1 MNQDQVKERLLDLES
16 DVEEFFVIFS
26 GKTSKKAHGLYYP
39 DKREIIIHNR
49 NFEDD
54 NSLMYTAIH
63 EFAHHV
69 HFTTSPVPVG
79 NRAHTIEFRRILH
92 ELLNRAEERRID
104 YSPFT
109 HDPEFMGLTYRI
121 RNQFL
126 MENGQLMKE
135 FGALLAEAQRLC
147 EDRNARF
154 DDYVERV
161 LALNKSVAN
170 TLLRIHRTDV
180 SPELGYENMKTVAAI
195 RDPKERKAAED
206 AFKTGQSADMVKAL
220 TRRRKDQTED
230 PVEALQKEKRRIER
244 TIKSLET
251 KLRTVEE
258 RLASLGDSPGSPE
271 APGPS
276 AQHGSSQS
284 PSGAQ

>member
-1 MNQDQVKERLLDLES
+1 MNQDQVKERLLQLES
-16 DVEEFFVIFS
+16 EIEEFFLIFS
-26 GKTSKKAHGLYYP
+26 GKTSKKANGLYYP
-39 DKREIIIHNR
+39 DTREIIIHNR

-92 ELLNRAEERRID
+92 ELLNRAEDREIY

-126 MENGQLMKE
+126 RENGQLMKE
-135 FGALLAEAQRLC
+135 FGALLAEAHRLC
-147 EDRNARF
+147 EQRNARF

-161 LALNKSVAN
+161 LALNKSAAN
-170 TLLRIHRTDV
+170 TLIRIHQADV

-195 RDPKERKAAED
+195 RDPKERKVAEE
-206 AFKTGQSADMVKAL
+206 AFKSGQSADMVKAM
-220 TRRRKDQTED
+220 TRQGKERAED
-230 PVEALQKEKRRIER
+230 PLDALQKEKRRIER
-244 TIKSLET
+244 TIKSLES

-258 RLASLGDSPGSPE
+258 RLASLGDSP
-271 APGPS
+271 APPDHAAGP
-276 AQHGSSQS
+276 AED
-284 PSGAQ
+284 

>member
-1 MNQDQVKERLLDLES
+1 MNQDQVKERLLQLEP
-16 DVEEFFVIFS
+16 DVEEFFLIFS
-26 GKTSKKAHGLYYP
+26 GKTSKKANGLYYP
-39 DKREIIIHNR
+39 DTREIIIHNR

-54 NSLMYTAIH
+54 NSLMYTAVH

-92 ELLNRAEERRID
+92 ELLNRAEDQEIY
-104 YSPFT
+104 YSPFN

-126 MENGQLMKE
+126 KENGQLMKE
-135 FGALLAEAQRLC
+135 FGALLAEAHRLC
-147 EDRNARF
+147 EQRNARF

-161 LALNKSVAN
+161 LALNKSAAN
-170 TLLRIHRTDV
+170 TLMRIHQTDV

-195 RDPKERKAAED
+195 RDPKERKAAEV
-206 AFKTGQSADMVKAL
+206 AFKSGQSADMVKAM
-220 TRRRKDQTED
+220 TRQGKEHTED
-230 PVEALQKEKRRIER
+230 PLDALQKEKRRIER
-244 TIKSLET
+244 TIKSLES

-258 RLASLGDSPGSPE
+258 RLASLGDSP
-271 APGPS
+271 APPAPPDDAAGP
-276 AQHGSSQS
+276 AED
-284 PSGAQ
+284 